1 MSERGVDN
9 STFKGVDPN
18 PTCRAIVAT
27 VLWPSKRPQNH
38 LLFRITP
45 FCYLKIKNL
54 IKNVEIQ
61 ANCFGT
67 RHFVQCEIPE
77 TSTNP
82 ASHTHRKGKP
92 LPPKVQNGTLPTTV
106 LRQFVSNWQTPGS
119 NRATTMYADYN
130 IHQTNDKFNK
140 SFIGFQPHVLHPHH
154 PLASYCI
161 TFSLRYK
168 TSFATSQI
176 FPSVPNL
183 TMQRHGHGLGCHG
196 SAVGIP

>member
-1 MSERGVDN
+1 MNLIELKKNWNLNPETGLARTCWRLRSPRKPRRTVLSGSARLSNNLMTHRWAKEAL
-9 STFKGVDPN
+9 TIQLLKGVDPN

-27 VLWPSKRPQNH
+27 VLWLSKRPQNH

-67 RHFVQCEIPE
+67 RHFDQCEIPE

-119 NRATTMYADYN
+119 NRVTTMYADY
-130 IHQTNDKFNK
+130 
-140 SFIGFQPHVLHPHH
+140 FI
-154 PLASYCI
+154 
-161 TFSLRYK
+161 
-168 TSFATSQI
+168 
-176 FPSVPNL
+176 
-183 TMQRHGHGLGCHG
+183 HG
-196 SAVGIP
+196 SY